1 LVEFKEVS
9 KIYKNNV
16 LALDNINL
24 KIDEGEFV
32 FIIGESG
39 AGKST
44 LLKLILK
51 EENPTSGELYF
62 FNENITKLRNRR
74 IPILRKQIG
83 VVFQDFRLI
92 DNKNVY
98 GNLQYVMEILGYSR
112 GYIKR
117 EIPKLLEKVN
127 LLGKEKSYPYQL
139 SGGEQQRVSIARALI
154 VKPKVLIADEPTGN
168 LDPETAW
175 DIMKVLRDI
184 NRRGTTV
191 LMATHAKNIVDIM
204 KKRVIAIERGKVIRD
219 EEKGVYEDEVS
230 HI

>member
-1 LVEFKEVS
+1 MVEFKEVS

-168 LDPETAW
+168 LDPKTAD
-175 DIMKVLRDI
+175 DIVDALDQI
-184 NRRGTTV
+184 NKEGTTV
-191 LMATHAKNIVDIM
+191 IMITHEKSIVDSM
-204 KKRVIAIERGKVIRD
+204 KKRVVHLEKGKIIRD
-219 EEKGVYEDEVS
+219 EKGGKYEKD
-230 HI
+230 